1 MTSGET
7 GPCMQTPSDT
17 WHLIRTPPLPGAMN
31 MAIDEALVEAVEAG
45 THPPTLRLYAWAPP
59 CLSLGHAQPAAD
71 ANPDALHHLGWDLVR
86 RATGGRAILHTD
98 ELTYAIV
105 APETHP
111 LMVGGVL
118 PSYRRLSRGL
128 AAGLRALGAQVK
140 ADAEYPAEPTLGP
153 VCFEVPSN
161 YEITSG
167 GRKLMGSAQWR
178 RRGVV
183 LQHGSLPL
191 TGDIARI
198 VRALRVTHGTPSEIE
213 ARVRSRALTLSEA
226 LGREVEWSEA
236 ARALAEGFA
245 AALPMRLVE
254 AGLGEAE
261 RRRAEALAVEKYAY
275 SAWTYRL

>member
-1 MTSGET
+1 
-7 GPCMQTPSDT
+7 MQTPSDI
-17 WHLIRTPPLPGAMN
+17 WQLILTPPMPGAMN
-31 MAIDEALVEAVEAG
+31 MAIDEALVEAVEDG

-71 ANPDALHHLGWDLVR
+71 ADPDALHRLGWDVVR

-98 ELTYAIV
+98 ELTYAAV
-105 APETHP
+105 APENNA
-111 LMVGGVL
+111 LLAGGVL

-128 AAGLRALGAQVK
+128 VAGLRALGAQVE
-140 ADAEYPAEPTLGP
+140 ADAEYHTESAAGP
-153 VCFEVPSN
+153 VCFEIPSN
-161 YEITSG
+161 YEITCG

-198 VRALRVTHGTPSEIE
+198 VRALHVTDGTLSEAE
-213 ARVRSRALTLSEA
+213 ARIHARALTLSEA
-226 LGREVEWSEA
+226 LGREVSWSEA
-236 ARALAEGFA
+236 ARALAKGFA
-245 AALPMRLVE
+245 VGLPVRFIEV
-254 AGLGEAE
+254 GLGETQ
-261 RRRAEALAVEKYAY
+261 RRRAETLAAEKYAH